1 MRNILVSFCLILFT
15 RCVQSGIDDITSD
28 DAWALYLDELNEAIW
43 PNGKLREETK
53 KPRSE
58 IEKSQTRKVAV
69 QVLMDAFPGTCTC
82 KLMIGTHRDGL
93 VLAWDQALRG
103 QKTNRRAKRAER

>member
-1 MRNILVSFCLILFT
+1 VLNVLVSFCLFLFT

-58 IEKSQTRKVAV
+58 IEKSETRKVAV
-69 QVLMDAFPGTCTC
+69 QALMDAFPGTCTC
-82 KLMIGTHRDGL
+82 KLTKKWLIVKSSRSS
-93 VLAWDQALRG
+93 RG
-103 QKTNRRAKRAER
+103 

>member
-1 MRNILVSFCLILFT
+1 MRNILVFFCLILFT

-82 KLMIGTHRDGL
+82 KLTKKYLTVKSSRSSCD
-93 VLAWDQALRG
+93 WYP
-103 QKTNRRAKRAER
+103 

>member
-1 MRNILVSFCLILFT
+1 MSLVLNVLVSLCLFLFT

-28 DAWALYLDELNEAIW
+28 DAWALYLDKLNEAIW
-43 PNGKLREETK
+43 PNGKLREESK

-69 QVLMDAFPGTCTC
+69 QVLMDAFPGTC
-82 KLMIGTHRDGL
+82 KLTKKYLIVKSSRSFCDKHP
-93 VLAWDQALRG
+93 
-103 QKTNRRAKRAER
+103 

>member
-1 MRNILVSFCLILFT
+1 MTTQGTAAKQTIRSRTSQRISLISLVRNILVSFCLILFT

-69 QVLMDAFPGTCTC
+69 QALMDAFPGTCTC
-82 KLMIGTHRDGL
+82 K
-93 VLAWDQALRG
+93 
-103 QKTNRRAKRAER
+103 

>member
-69 QVLMDAFPGTCTC
+69 QGLMDAFPGTCTC
-82 KLMIGTHRDGL
+82 KLTKKYLIVKSSRSSCDWHP
-93 VLAWDQALRG
+93 
-103 QKTNRRAKRAER
+103 